1 MTLARTALAVIAMVA
16 ILVVVVRLLE
26 PRLAF
31 FPFAGETTTPR
42 DFGVAY
48 ESLTIDTAD
57 GERLRA
63 WLIPSTPARALI
75 LYFHGNGGNLS
86 NWTPILTAIARQGY
100 TVLAFDYRGYG
111 VSSGR
116 PTEKGLY
123 RDVDA
128 VVDYVW
134 TTMKPTAPVIY
145 WGRSLGVSMAA
156 YAASRQRRA
165 GLLGPPSP
173 PSRADLS
180 GPPSNA
186 DLSGPPGTPSALI
199 LESGFPDARSLF
211 RAPSPMVLLALFS
224 TYRFPAARF
233 LRDSQVPVLVMHGD
247 ADTVIPYEQGRALY
261 ERIGGPKQFFTMR
274 GADHNGAAPPDERAY
289 WTAIRDFTDQRAGV
303 NSPPHE
309 TH

>member
-1 MTLARTALAVIAMVA
+1 MTLVRAALLLVASAVLLAV
-16 ILVVVVRLLE
+16 LVRMLE

-31 FPFAGETTTPR
+31 FPSAGETTTPR

-48 ESLTIDTAD
+48 EPLTIETAD

-63 WLIPSTPARALI
+63 WFIPRPQHQAPGTARPATGTARPVPGPPHPFVV
-75 LYFHGNGGNLS
+75 YFHGNGANLS
-86 NWTPILTAIARQGY
+86 NWTPILVGIARQGY
-100 TVLAFDYRGYG
+100 SVLAFDYRGYG

-128 VVDYVW
+128 ILDHVR
-134 TTMKPTAPVIY
+134 TKMTPLAPVIY

-156 YAASRQRRA
+156 YAATKHAPA
-165 GLLGPPSP
+165 G
-173 PSRADLS
+173 
-180 GPPSNA
+180 
-186 DLSGPPGTPSALI
+186 LI

-211 RAPSPMVLLALFS
+211 RAPSPMALLALFS

-233 LRDSQVPVLVMHGD
+233 LNGSKVPALVMHGD

-261 ERIGGPKQFFTMR
+261 ERIGGPKQFFTIR
-274 GADHNGAAPPDERAY
+274 GGDHNDAAAPDERAY
-289 WTAIRDFTDQRAGV
+289 WNAIQDFVDQRGAV
-303 NSPPHE
+303 NSLPHE

>member
-1 MTLARTALAVIAMVA
+1 MTLVRTVLAVIAAAA
-16 ILVVVVRLLE
+16 ILAVVVRLLE

-31 FPFAGETTTPR
+31 FPSAGETTTPR
-42 DFGVAY
+42 DFGVDY
-48 ESLTIDTAD
+48 EPLTIETAD

-63 WLIPSTPARALI
+63 WLIPRTQHLAQSTQHLAPSTQHPLVV
-75 LYFHGNGGNLS
+75 YFHGNGANLS
-86 NWTPILTAIARQGY
+86 NWAPIVTAIADQGY
-100 TVLAFDYRGYG
+100 SVLAFDYRGYG
-111 VSSGR
+111 VSTGR

-128 VVDYVW
+128 ILDHVW
-134 TTMKPTAPVIY
+134 TKMKPSAPVIY

-156 YAASRQRRA
+156 YAATKHAPA
-165 GLLGPPSP
+165 G
-173 PSRADLS
+173 
-180 GPPSNA
+180 
-186 DLSGPPGTPSALI
+186 LI

-211 RAPSPMVLLALFS
+211 RAPSPMALLALFS

-261 ERIGGPKQFFTMR
+261 EWIGAPKQFVTIR
-274 GADHNGAAPPDERAY
+274 GADHNDAAPSDEGAY
-289 WTAIRDFTDQRAGV
+289 WSAVRDFVDQRASF
-303 NSPPHE
+303 NSHE

>member
-1 MTLARTALAVIAMVA
+1 MTLARATLFLLASAALVA
-16 ILVVVVRLLE
+16 IVVRLLE

-42 DFGVAY
+42 DSGIAY
-48 ESLTIDTAD
+48 EPLTIEAAD

-63 WLIPSTPARALI
+63 WLIPGTRHQAPGIGHSAPGTRHPFVV
-75 LYFHGNGGNLS
+75 YFHGNGANLS
-86 NWTPILTAIARQGY
+86 NWTPILTGIARQGY
-100 TVLAFDYRGYG
+100 SVLAFDYRGYG

-128 VVDYVW
+128 IVDYIW
-134 TTMKPTAPVIY
+134 TRIKPPGPVIY

-156 YAASRQRRA
+156 YAATKHVPA
-165 GLLGPPSP
+165 G
-173 PSRADLS
+173 
-180 GPPSNA
+180 
-186 DLSGPPGTPSALI
+186 LI

-211 RAPSPMVLLALFS
+211 RAPSPMALLALFS

-233 LRDSQVPVLVMHGD
+233 LHGSQVPVLVMHGD

-261 ERIGGPKQFFTMR
+261 ERIRGPKQFFTMR
-274 GADHNGAAPPDERAY
+274 GADHHDATPPDEPLYWQTIRAFIEQAPG
-289 WTAIRDFTDQRAGV
+289 TRHHARGTQDLAPGT
-303 NSPPHE
+303 
-309 TH
+309 